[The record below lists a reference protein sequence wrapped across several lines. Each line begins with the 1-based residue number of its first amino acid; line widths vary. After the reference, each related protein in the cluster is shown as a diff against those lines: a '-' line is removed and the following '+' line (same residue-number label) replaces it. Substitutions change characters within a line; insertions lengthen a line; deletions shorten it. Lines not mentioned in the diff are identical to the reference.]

1 MDVKLEEKT
10 SENMQVEEKPVES
23 EQMDAQDIPMVE
35 TSETGN
41 SSETTE
47 HTSGEAGKS
56 GQEDSTPDESKA
68 DNIEKN
74 SETEPTDSVDTI
86 LQAIGSLTEK
96 VEQLGKQFDA
106 KIMHTTHEEKIV
118 DQMHAELQKYK
129 EDMYAQL
136 VRPILMDIIEVRD
149 SIMRM
154 SKTFSERPEAEQVVP
169 LKTFSDYA
177 FDVQDILEK
186 NNITI
191 YKSNE
196 GDTFTPIKQRVIK
209 KVNTPVE
216 ELHGKIAESLSDGYE
231 YMGKTLSPERV
242 AIYVCDETENKEG
255 EAK

>member
-1 MDVKLEEKT
+1 M
-10 SENMQVEEKPVES
+10 
-23 EQMDAQDIPMVE
+23 
-35 TSETGN
+35 
-41 SSETTE
+41 
-47 HTSGEAGKS
+47 
-56 GQEDSTPDESKA
+56 
-68 DNIEKN
+68 
-74 SETEPTDSVDTI
+74 DSV
-86 LQAIGSLTEK
+86 LQAISTLTDK
-96 VEQLGKQFDA
+96 VDQLGKQFDA

-118 DQMHAELQKYK
+118 DQMHSELQRYK
-129 EDMYAQL
+129 EDMYSQL

-191 YKSNE
+191 YRSNE

-231 YMGKTLSPERV
+231 YLGKTISPERI
-242 AIYVCDETENKEG
+242 AIYVCEETENKEG

>member
-1 MDVKLEEKT
+1 MDVNLEEKT
-10 SENMQVEEKPVES
+10 SENMQVEEKAVELEQVDVQNAPASDSNVADGTS
-23 EQMDAQDIPMVE
+23 EASVQTASEDGNTEQVENVADGATQESDSE
-35 TSETGN
+35 TSEKENN
-41 SSETTE
+41 SM
-47 HTSGEAGKS
+47 EAL
-56 GQEDSTPDESKA
+56 
-68 DNIEKN
+68 
-74 SETEPTDSVDTI
+74 

-209 KVNTPVE
+209 KINTPVE

-231 YMGKTLSPERV
+231 YMGKTLSPERI

>member
-1 MDVKLEEKT
+1 MDVNLEEKT
-10 SENMQVEEKPVES
+10 SESMQAEDKAVESVQAESQNTPEQVENEMTPEQDNCEKPSCE
-23 EQMDAQDIPMVE
+23 ENMPDATENADEVNTCDGE
-35 TSETGN
+35 N
-41 SSETTE
+41 SSE
-47 HTSGEAGKS
+47 
-56 GQEDSTPDESKA
+56 
-68 DNIEKN
+68 
-74 SETEPTDSVDTI
+74 ETEANPMDSV
-86 LQAIGSLTEK
+86 LQAISTLTDK
-96 VEQLGKQFDA
+96 VDQLGKQFDA

-118 DQMHAELQKYK
+118 DQMHSELQRYK
-129 EDMYAQL
+129 EDMYSQL

-191 YKSNE
+191 YRSNE

-216 ELHGKIAESLSDGYE
+216 ELHGKVAESLSDGYE
-231 YMGKTLSPERV
+231 YLGKTISPERI
-242 AIYVCDETENKEG
+242 AIYVCEETENKEG